1 MMFAEYFKSE
11 INSLHSFLLEQFHK
25 NKKLDFGNNN
35 NNNKIKNMLRT
46 KPGPST
52 EPTEHKNRSFFFLT
66 FCCIITL
73 ISGIV
78 DHYCIM
84 ENFNKNRKQ

>member
-52 EPTEHKNRSFFFLT
+52 EPTEHKNRS
-66 FCCIITL
+66 
-73 ISGIV
+73 G
-78 DHYCIM
+78 
-84 ENFNKNRKQ
+84 RKQGVEKGCIGNERVN